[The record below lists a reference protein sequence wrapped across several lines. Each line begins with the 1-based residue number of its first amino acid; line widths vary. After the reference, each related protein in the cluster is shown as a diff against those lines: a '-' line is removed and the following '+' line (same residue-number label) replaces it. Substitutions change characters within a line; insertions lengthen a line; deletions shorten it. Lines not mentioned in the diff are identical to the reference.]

1 MNPMARFKFL
11 INSFVLYSIT
21 VFIALPSTAASMEVR
36 VAIDKSYI
44 IELDKPASTISVA
57 NPEIADVTVTSPTLI
72 LIVGKAIGATI
83 VNIINEIGLLNYD
96 VFVLPSRDNEVTVNL
111 GSDSVLTLQCQPRCV
126 RVGNPGLDP
135 SSKKGGSKGGA
146 PPLTGLAKK

>member
-1 MNPMARFKFL
+1 MARLIFL
-11 INSFVLYSIT
+11 INSFFLTSII
-21 VFIALPSTAASMEVR
+21 VVIALPTTTAATEVR
-36 VAIDKSYI
+36 VAINKAYV

-57 NPEIADVTVTSPTLI
+57 NPEIADVTVTSPTVVLI
-72 LIVGKAIGATI
+72 IGKAIGATT
-83 VNIINEIGLLNYD
+83 VNISDEIGLSSYD
-96 VFVLPSRDNEVTVNL
+96 VLVSPSIDNKVTVNL
-111 GSDSVLTLQCQPRCV
+111 GSDAVKTLQCQPRCV